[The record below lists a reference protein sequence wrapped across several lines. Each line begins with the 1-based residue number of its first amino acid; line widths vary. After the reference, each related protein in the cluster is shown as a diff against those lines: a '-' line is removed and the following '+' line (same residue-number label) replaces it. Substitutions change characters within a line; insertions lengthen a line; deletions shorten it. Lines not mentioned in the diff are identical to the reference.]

1 MVEPTKTI
9 GGEPGDTLIR
19 ASDRSSDRVWAT
31 LASGLW
37 VAWGAWFWY
46 SLDDTPTAH
55 LAISI
60 GEVWATF
67 AFWLFGLAL
76 ASAGTAW
83 TLWGVTRIS
92 VRSDELVVRRCLGN
106 AVMLASDPIKLA
118 TISDVNVEERKGQTK
133 GRKYHYWQLKV
144 RLIDGSMRRI
154 AAFENSGSAEEFVR
168 RHVRAVA
175 THLRGE

>member
-1 MVEPTKTI
+1 MNEPTKTI

-19 ASDRSSDRVWAT
+19 ASERSSERGWAV

-37 VAWGAWFWY
+37 VALGAWFWY
-46 SLDDTPTAH
+46 SLDNRPTAH
-55 LAISI
+55 LANSM

-83 TLWGVTRIS
+83 TFWGVTTIS
-92 VRSDELVVRRCLGN
+92 VHSDALVVRRCLGSK
-106 AVMLASDPIKLA
+106 VIFVSDPIKLA
-118 TISDVNVEERKGQTK
+118 TISDVSVEERKGQMK

-154 AAFENSGSAEEFVR
+154 ASFENGGSAEEFVR

-175 THLRGE
+175 TDWRVM